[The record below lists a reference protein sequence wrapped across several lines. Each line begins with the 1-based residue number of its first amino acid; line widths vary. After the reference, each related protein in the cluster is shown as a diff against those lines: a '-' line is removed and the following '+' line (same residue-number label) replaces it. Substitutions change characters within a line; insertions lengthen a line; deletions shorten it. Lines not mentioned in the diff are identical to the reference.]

1 MAMVI
6 DYKTITVKELADGY
20 LEDKETNGVVGYSG
34 KLNIRPKYQREFV
47 YDDKKRNLVI
57 DSILKDYPLNVF
69 YWVKNSDTDFE
80 VLDGQQRSISICQY
94 VNNYYSITLENDKTP
109 LYFHTL
115 PNDLQEKILN
125 YKLSV
130 YWCEGTDSEKLAW
143 FDRINVSGEPLNQQ
157 ELLNATYS
165 GPWLTD
171 AKKYFSRK
179 GGAAY
184 QLGKDFLTGSEIRQ
198 DYLATTLK
206 WISEKENKSVGQFMS
221 DCNKDFENASAL
233 WNYFQAVIS
242 WVRRTFPNYRKEIM
256 KGVDWG
262 ILYNKYGNKPDIDTD
277 KLEERIKQ
285 LIDDDDVSNL
295 KGIFFY
301 LFDNDDSHLSIRKF
315 DDKMKRKVLESQGG
329 KCKKCG
335 KAITFEEADA
345 DHITPWSK
353 GGHTTL
359 DNCQVLCK
367 SCNRRKSDN

>member
-6 DYKTITVKELADGY
+6 DYKTITIKELADGY
-20 LEDKETNGVVGYSG
+20 LEDKETNGVIGYSG

-285 LIDDDDVSNL
+285 LIDDDDVTNL

-301 LFDNDDSHLSIRKF
+301 LFDNDESHLSIRKF

-329 KCKKCG
+329 QCKKCG

>member
-1 MAMVI
+1 MKI
-6 DYKTITVKELADGY
+6 NYQEITVKELAEDY

-80 VLDGQQRSISICQY
+80 VLDGQQRSISICQF
-94 VNNYYSITLENDKTP
+94 VHNYFSITIDTDKKTP
-109 LYFHTL
+109 FYFHTL
-115 PNDLQEKILN
+115 PVDLQEKILN
-125 YKLSV
+125 YKLTV
-130 YWCEGTDSEKLAW
+130 YWCEGNDSEKLAW
-143 FDRINVSGEPLNQQ
+143 FDRINVSGEPLNAQ

-206 WISEKENKSVGQFMS
+206 WISGGADKVGQFMA
-221 DCNKDFENASAL
+221 DHQHDQNANKL
-233 WNYFQAVIS
+233 WTYFQNVIN
-242 WVRRTFPNYRKEIM
+242 WIRLTFPNYRKEIM
-256 KGVDWG
+256 KGVEWG
-262 ILYNKYGNKPDIDTD
+262 FLYNLYKDKEVNTE
-277 KLEERIKQ
+277 KLEEEIKR
-285 LIDDDDVSNL
+285 LIDDDDVTNL

-301 LFDNDDSHLSIRKF
+301 LFDNDESHLSIRKF
-315 DDKMKRKVLESQGG
+315 DDKTKRKVLESQNG

-353 GGHTTL
+353 GGHTTIE
-359 DNCQVLCK
+359 NCQILCK
-367 SCNRRKSDN
+367 SCNRRKSDS

>member
-1 MAMVI
+1 MI
-6 DYKTITVKELADGY
+6 INYKEITVKELAAGY
-20 LEDKETNGVVGYSG
+20 LEDKETNGVVGYDG

-80 VLDGQQRSISICQY
+80 VLDGQQRSISICQF
-94 VNNYYSITLENDKTP
+94 VHNFYSITLGNDKTP

-115 PNDLQEKILN
+115 PNDLQDKILN
-125 YKLSV
+125 YKLTV

-165 GPWLTD
+165 GTWLTD

-206 WISEKENKSVGQFMS
+206 WISEKENKSVGQFMA
-221 DCNKDFENASAL
+221 DNQNKENASAL

-242 WVRRTFPNYRKEIM
+242 WIRRTFPNYRKEIM
-256 KGVDWG
+256 KGVEWG
-262 ILYNKYGNKPDIDTD
+262 LIYNKYGNKPDIDTD
-277 KLEERIKQ
+277 QLEKKIKN
-285 LIDDDDVSNL
+285 LIDDDDVTNL

-301 LFDNDDSHLSIRKF
+301 LFDNDESHLSIRKF
-315 DDKMKRKVLESQGG
+315 DDKIKRKVLEQQNG

-335 KAITFEEADA
+335 KEITFEEADA

-353 GGHTTL
+353 GGHTTIE
-359 DNCQVLCK
+359 NCQILCK
-367 SCNRRKSDN
+367 SCNRRKSDS

>member
-94 VNNYYSITLENDKTP
+94 VNNYFSITLENDKTP

-125 YKLSV
+125 YQLSV

-165 GPWLTD
+165 GQWLTD

-179 GGAAY
+179 CGAAY
-184 QLGKDFLTGSEIRQ
+184 QLGKDYLTGSEIRQ

-206 WISEKENKSVGQFMS
+206 WISDKEKKSVGQFMS

-301 LFDNDDSHLSIRKF
+301 LFDNDESHLSIRKF
-315 DDKMKRKVLESQGG
+315 DDKMKRKILENQGN

-335 KAITFEEADA
+335 KEITFEEADA

-353 GGHTTL
+353 GGHTTIE
-359 DNCQVLCK
+359 NCQILCK

>member
-6 DYKTITVKELADGY
+6 DYKTITIKELADGY
-20 LEDKETNGVVGYSG
+20 LEDKETNGVIGYSG

-285 LIDDDDVSNL
+285 LIDDDDVTNL

-301 LFDNDDSHLSIRKF
+301 LFDNDEIHLSIRKF
-315 DDKMKRKVLESQGG
+315 DDKTKRKVLESQNG

>member
-6 DYKTITVKELADGY
+6 DYKTITIKELADGY
-20 LEDKETNGVVGYSG
+20 LEDKETNGVIGYSG

>member
-1 MAMVI
+1 MKI
-6 DYKTITVKELADGY
+6 NYQEITVKELAEGY

-80 VLDGQQRSISICQY
+80 VLDGQQRSISICQF
-94 VNNYYSITLENDKTP
+94 VHNYFSITIDTDKKTP
-109 LYFHTL
+109 FYFHTL
-115 PNDLQEKILN
+115 PADLQEKILN
-125 YKLSV
+125 YKLTV
-130 YWCEGTDSEKLAW
+130 YWCEGNDSEKLAW
-143 FDRINVSGEPLNQQ
+143 FDRINVSGEPLNTQ

-206 WISEKENKSVGQFMS
+206 WISGGADKVGQFMA
-221 DCNKDFENASAL
+221 DHQHDQNANKL
-233 WNYFQAVIS
+233 WTYFQNVIN
-242 WVRRTFPNYRKEIM
+242 WIRLTFPNYRKEIM
-256 KGVDWG
+256 KGVEWG
-262 ILYNKYGNKPDIDTD
+262 FLYNLYKDKEVNTE
-277 KLEERIKQ
+277 KLEEEIKR
-285 LIDDDDVSNL
+285 LIDDDDVTNL

-301 LFDNDDSHLSIRKF
+301 LFDNDESHLSIRKF
-315 DDKMKRKVLESQGG
+315 DDKTKRKVLESQNG

-353 GGHTTL
+353 GGHTTIE
-359 DNCQVLCK
+359 NCQILCK
-367 SCNRRKSDN
+367 SCNRRKSDS